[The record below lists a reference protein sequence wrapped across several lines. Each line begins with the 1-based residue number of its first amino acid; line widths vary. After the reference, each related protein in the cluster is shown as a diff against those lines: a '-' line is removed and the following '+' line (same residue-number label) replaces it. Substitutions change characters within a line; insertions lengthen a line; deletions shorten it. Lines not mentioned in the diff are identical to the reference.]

1 MDIDGIHQKII
12 SGIQNY
18 FRDNN
23 FKNAVLGVSGGL
35 DSSVALKLAA
45 DALGPE
51 NVIAITMPET
61 GLTASENMAH
71 AKKLCE
77 FLGVHCLN
85 QPINNYMLNYA
96 TLPWKQGDMAYMNTK
111 ARVRATILYNF
122 ANTHNAL
129 VIGTSNKSELL
140 LGYGTKH
147 GDLAADIF
155 PLGNLYKTDVYM
167 LADFMEMP
175 KEIIEKTPSA
185 ELYAGQT
192 DEAELG
198 GKYEELDVI
207 LKQYE
212 LGEDMLIEKG
222 MNALLVRKVFMR
234 MKANKHKLEKPF
246 IVKISDEI

>member
-1 MDIDGIHQKII
+1 MDIEKVHQTII

-35 DSSVALKLAA
+35 DSSVALKLTV

-51 NVIAITMPET
+51 NVVAITMPET
-61 GLTASENMAH
+61 GITAAENMAH
-71 AKKLCE
+71 AKTLCE

-85 QPINNYMLNYA
+85 QPINSYMLNYA
-96 TLPWKQGDMAYMNTK
+96 TLPWKQNETAYINTK
-111 ARVRATILYNF
+111 ARIRATILYNF

-147 GDLAADIF
+147 GDLAGDIF
-155 PLGNLYKTDVYM
+155 PLGDLFKTDLYT

-175 KEIIEKTPSA
+175 KEIIEKIPTA

-198 GKYEELDVI
+198 GTYEELDVM

-222 MNALLVRKVFMR
+222 MNALLVRKVFQR

-246 IVKISDEI
+246 VIKISNEI

>member
-1 MDIDGIHQKII
+1 MDIEKAYQAII
-12 SGIQNY
+12 NGIQNY

-35 DSSVALKLAA
+35 DSSVTVKLAA

-51 NVIAITMPET
+51 NVIALTMPET
-61 GLTASENMAH
+61 GITSTENMMH

-77 FLGVHCLN
+77 FLGVHSLN
-85 QPINNYMLNYA
+85 QSINSYMLNYA
-96 TLPWKQGDMAYMNTK
+96 TLPWKQSDMANMNTK
-111 ARVRATILYNF
+111 ARVRGTILYNF

-129 VIGTSNKSELL
+129 VIGTANKSELM

-155 PLGNLYKTDVYM
+155 PLGDMFKTEVYA
-167 LADFMEMP
+167 LADFLEMP
-175 KEIIEKTPSA
+175 KEIIEKIPTA
-185 ELYAGQT
+185 ELYPGQT
-192 DEAELG
+192 DAAELG
-198 GKYEELDVI
+198 GSYEELDVI

-222 MNALLVRKVFMR
+222 MNAVLVRKVFMR

-246 IVKISDEI
+246 VVKVENDL